1 MDSPRK
7 LGDSPH
13 YESVIMQYL
22 LASCQKGIAEQ
33 RMMESQL
40 THLGAVYP
48 RHCDHIGHMNVM
60 WYSGKF
66 DEASWNFLQQLGI
79 SSSYIRE
86 EMRGMV
92 AVEQATQFIQ
102 ELLAGDTVSV
112 RSQVLEVRE
121 RVIRIVHTMR
131 NTVTQEPVAICTIT
145 AVHVDRRTRKSCP
158 FPALIRDAA
167 MRLTGLRHAERSAA
181 AQPVRECKEDV

>member
-1 MDSPRK
+1 
-7 LGDSPH
+7 
-13 YESVIMQYL
+13 
-22 LASCQKGIAEQ
+22 
-33 RMMESQL
+33 MMEWRL
-40 THLGAVYP
+40 TYLGAVYP
-48 RHCDHIGHMNVM
+48 WHCDHIGHMNVM
-60 WYSGKF
+60 WYTGKF
-66 DEASWNFLQQLGI
+66 DEASWNLLQQLGI
-79 SSSYIRE
+79 SASYIRE

-121 RVIRIVHTMR
+121 RVIRIVHAMH

-158 FPALIRDAA
+158 FPELIRDAA
-167 MRLTGLRHAERSAA
+167 LRLTGIRSASRSEA
-181 AQPVRECKEDV
+181 AQPSRERKGTV